1 MDRLASLA
9 SAARRRKF
17 LDNCFL
23 KIGISR
29 KMPLAMNDV
38 FDNYN
43 TFTLTAEKAADIR
56 AHIYNVVCVVLWR
69 RLGPKK
75 KKVPGGSAQPI
86 EKVQNGQENGDII
99 LDVAREME

>member
-1 MDRLASLA
+1 MKGPDFPMDRLASLA

-38 FDNYN
+38 FDNLH
-43 TFTLTAEKAADIR
+43 TLNRTDEKAADVR
-56 AHIYNVVCVVLWR
+56 AHIYNVVYAVFWR
-69 RLGPKK
+69 RLAPIK
-75 KKVPGGSAQPI
+75 KKVPGGVGATH
-86 EKVQNGQENGDII
+86 
-99 LDVAREME
+99 